1 MPYHRILRRVLI
13 LIVFL
18 IVYGSLYPWQFAPRQ
33 ITGDPLDIL
42 LHAWH
47 PAFSRSFLRDVV
59 VNISIYIPLG
69 FIAHFVFRK
78 IRWPLLGLYGP
89 VLLGLF
95 LSTAVELTQLYTP
108 HRDTSLIDVVNN
120 VIGSALGVAVAVLF
134 ERIAGP
140 LPRRSLRI
148 IPIDRAALMMAFCW
162 AAWLLFPFF
171 PRLSQ
176 YELHRRLSVF
186 AHSSAFSL
194 VPFVSAVAV
203 WFTLG
208 LLMTAAG
215 IRRSV
220 ALLGLSILAIPAQF
234 FIAERQPA
242 PSDLLG
248 AIAGFLLF
256 ALRPRAKPVTKA
268 EAWAFSV
275 LLVLRGLSPFRF
287 VPESAGFTWIPFM
300 ASLNAEW
307 QPAILVMLEKICYY
321 ASAIW
326 LLRASGMRLSRA
338 APTIAAILAGIE
350 IAQVHLPG
358 RTPETTDPLL
368 ALVMG
373 FVLLIL
379 SRETGRRFRSAE

>member
-1 MPYHRILRRVLI
+1 V
-13 LIVFL
+13 
-18 IVYGSLYPWQFAPRQ
+18 
-33 ITGDPLDIL
+33 
-42 LHAWH
+42 HAWH
-47 PAFSRSFLRDVV
+47 PAFSRSVLRDAV
-59 VNISIYIPLG
+59 VNICIYMPLG
-69 FIAHFVFRK
+69 FIAHFVFGK

-89 VLLGLF
+89 VLLGLV

-108 HRDTSLIDVVNN
+108 HRDTSLIDVVTN

-134 ERIAGP
+134 EKMAGP

-148 IPIDRAALMMAFCW
+148 PIDSPISPGALMLVFCW

-171 PRLSQ
+171 FRLSQ

-186 AHSSAFSL
+186 VYSPAFSL

-256 ALRPRAKPVTKA
+256 APRPRAKPVTKT

-287 VPESAGFTWIPFM
+287 VPASAGFTWIPFV
-300 ASLNAEW
+300 ATLNADW
-307 QPAILVMLEKICYY
+307 QPAILVMLGKICYY

-326 LLRASGMRLSRA
+326 LLRASGMRLLRA
-338 APTIAAILAGIE
+338 AATVAAILAGIE
-350 IAQVHLPG
+350 IAQIHLPG